1 MFKKAE
7 ERQAYELGKIFGYGL
22 AEGYLEKI
30 AEELE
35 QVQQQLAEVAPEG
48 IPEEEFEA
56 FEDIDTPDFEYESTD
71 EDPEVQQT
79 MELREALLDMTPE
92 EVVVWYNSLDE
103 GTRQMVDNIPEIA
116 IIVEQAHAQFTS
128 NQ

>member
-35 QVQQQLAEVAPEG
+35 QVQQQLAEVA
-48 IPEEEFEA
+48 EA

-92 EVVVWYNSLDE
+92 EVVAWYNSLDE